1 MYCTYAASPLKLRPP
16 VKSLPCARSP
26 GWNELH
32 WTRITKR
39 GSTSVQHKERGQRP
53 PARARLARGF
63 TSGRGGRVGD
73 VDGGRSPPHPIHPS
87 SAINRCTCYRCHRQ
101 GGQPV
106 CCTPVNPLA
115 PPPSLVR
122 RTSLALVT
130 SSPFLGPA
138 AAVVSFLSP
147 GCGLAAFH
155 LVNARSARSGVSTD
169 GSPAMGRRKSSTA
182 AFPPSRIKKM
192 MQADDDVGKVA
203 TATPV
208 LVRSR
213 V

>member
-115 PPPSLVR
+115 PPP
-122 RTSLALVT
+122 LACSPHFPCPRYFVT
-130 SSPFLGPA
+130 LFGPCCRSCFIFVAWLWPCRISSCKCPLG
-138 AAVVSFLSP
+138 AVW
-147 GCGLAAFH
+147 G
-155 LVNARSARSGVSTD
+155 VN
-169 GSPAMGRRKSSTA
+169 
-182 AFPPSRIKKM
+182 
-192 MQADDDVGKVA
+192 
-203 TATPV
+203 
-208 LVRSR
+208 
-213 V
+213 